1 MATKT
6 ETPLTEHIAEW
17 LANHDATAETLA
29 ALVRSHGGAAS
40 RQNVWA
46 WARGAKRPDARNL
59 GALAAIFGMPV
70 DDLYLM
76 SRGFVP
82 VPCASDR

>member
-6 ETPLTEHIAEW
+6 ETPLTKHIAKW
-17 LANHDATAETLA
+17 LANHDATTETLA

-46 WARGAKRPDARNL
+46 WARGAKKPDARNL
-59 GALAAIFGMPV
+59 GALSAIFGLSV

-76 SRGFVP
+76 SRGHEP
-82 VPCASDR
+82 AQGIGQ